1 MPTTTIS
8 KFPIHSILDSHN
20 TRVPSYQFEIDFIG
34 TGVDAFVGQIS
45 KKHGYRFKDRDQKG
59 LNKLVGLYV
68 CEGSPQGLVSEI
80 PAWAWQ
86 RDHYFNQGIDISS
99 PLEMTVWNGEQRLY
113 YDDEAGLSSMTD
125 FVDEDRYGTDAADLM
140 TKTPYLYAR
149 DTYRLHAS
157 YSVTTDKPFN
167 PDLISLHCKDV
178 LGCRFITRFDYDGQ
192 TFEPELLDW
201 PYADPNDRIVQI
213 LFK

>member
-1 MPTTTIS
+1 MTTTTIS
-8 KFPIHSILDSHN
+8 KFPIHPILNSHN
-20 TRVPSYQFEIDFIG
+20 TRVPSYQFEIDLIG

-45 KKHGYRFKDRDQKG
+45 KKHGYRFKDRDQES

-86 RDHYFNQGIDISS
+86 RDHSFYQAIDISS

-125 FVDEDRYGTDAADLM
+125 FVDEDGRWDNAGDL
-140 TKTPYLYAR
+140 TGNSPYLYAR
-149 DTYRLHAS
+149 ETYDIRVS
-157 YSVTTDKPFN
+157 YSVTSDKPFD
-167 PDLISLHCKDV
+167 PDLIALQCEYVRGNCFIS
-178 LGCRFITRFDYDGQ
+178 RFEYDGQ
-192 TFEPELLDW
+192 VIEQELLTW
-201 PYADPNDRIVQI
+201 PYADPENRIVQI
-213 LFK
+213 FFK